1 MAEKPQD
8 KESWADVGKGML
20 IIGGTF
26 FAVTGALWL
35 AGEKPSK
42 ELLAARARNRASRPP
57 TLSEL
62 LFPE

>member
-1 MAEKPQD
+1 MAANPQ

-26 FAVTGALWL
+26 FGLTGLLWL

-42 ELLAARARNRASRPP
+42 ELLAARERNRASRPP

-62 LFPE
+62 LFGG